1 MIRNEEMS
9 ITAGNLVEINTV
21 IICYMIT
28 KSEGRDSFTNLYI
41 TKHIGSK
48 IYFIFEY
55 PICWNYSC
63 AMV

>member
-28 KSEGRDSFTNLYI
+28 EPEGNDSFTNLYI
-41 TKHIGSK
+41 TKRIGSK

-55 PICWNYSC
+55 PIC
-63 AMV
+63 